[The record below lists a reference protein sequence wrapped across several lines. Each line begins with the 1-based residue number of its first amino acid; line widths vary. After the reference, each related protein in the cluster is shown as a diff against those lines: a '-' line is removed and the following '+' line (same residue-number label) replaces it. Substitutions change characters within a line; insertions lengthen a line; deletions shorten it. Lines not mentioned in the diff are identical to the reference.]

1 MGPYQGTVGC
11 LRIEIGKGVCGMAAA
26 VGETQVV
33 ENVHDFPGHIACD
46 ERSQSEI
53 VVPVMDV
60 AGNVVAVLDVDSTE
74 ESSFDGVDRD
84 GLEKIVGL
92 LESTTV
98 VV

>member
-1 MGPYQGTVGC
+1 
-11 LRIEIGKGVCGMAAA
+11 
-26 VGETQVV
+26 
-33 ENVHDFPGHIACD
+33 
-46 ERSQSEI
+46 
-53 VVPVMDV
+53 MDV